1 MGLNWLRTILEGMCA
16 MRNCVYPSCLQRKEM
31 KPNNVSGDEHM
42 SQLHNSAVRGDVDGI
57 LTALKGIRDKHD
69 EILYNQWLN
78 YSATGGGS
86 SP

>member
-1 MGLNWLRTILEGMCA
+1 
-16 MRNCVYPSCLQRKEM
+16 M